1 MIIILL
7 LAMVEEGALQALFS
21 LSNTID
27 IMSQY
32 YVAYTLANLSSNER
46 NHRRI
51 VEMGGIQPIVSLC
64 YRCVFFSTVSRNRKY
79 FSI

>member
-64 YRCVFFSTVSRNRKY
+64 YRCVFFQPFQKKKY